1 LGVSSMTIVAIDD
14 DPAQVERLRLIFQRM
29 DYPTVEY
36 LSAEDSPQGL
46 DLVRKRVVDLVL
58 TDLRLPTDSGIGV
71 LREVKALNPMIP
83 VVVMTAF
90 SDVREAVEI
99 LKQGADDYLVKP
111 TNPEDI
117 KKLTLRI
124 FEKSVLIRE
133 AFLPPQTGFASSP
146 EAAGIIYRSERM
158 AKMMQIAARS
168 AESDATV
175 VISGESG
182 TGKELVAHFIHQRSR
197 RRDGPFITVNISA
210 LPESLAESELFG
222 HKRGAY
228 TGADADRL
236 GRFELADGGTLFID
250 EVGDIPP
257 TIQVKLLR
265 TLQFGVIER
274 VGENTPR
281 RLNVRIIAATNR
293 NLKNMVDTG
302 KFRTDLFYRL
312 NVINLELPPLRQ
324 RKEDIPPLVDHF
336 IAQYNGRDE
345 RSIKGLSREAMDRL
359 MKHDYP
365 GNVRELENII
375 ERSVV
380 LCPRAYITEGDL
392 SLSEGEDFSSPC
404 PDGLDLP
411 YSEAMIRFERSY
423 IEKAL
428 ATAGGN
434 KSSAARAIG
443 ISERHLRSRLQ
454 RLYPNGAE
462 FPY

>member
-1 LGVSSMTIVAIDD
+1 MTIVAIDD
-14 DPAQVERLRLIFQRM
+14 DPAQLERLRLIFQRM
-29 DYPTVEY
+29 DYPTIEY
-36 LSAEDSPQGL
+36 FSAEDSPQGL
-46 DLVRKRVVDLVL
+46 ELVQQKVVDLVL
-58 TDLRLPTDSGIGV
+58 TDLRLPTESGIGV
-71 LREVKALNPMIP
+71 LKTVKALNPMIS

-90 SDVREAVEI
+90 SDAREAVEI

-111 TNPEDI
+111 TSPEDI
-117 KKLTLRI
+117 EKLTLRI

-133 AFLPPQTGFASSP
+133 SFLPPQVGLASSP

-158 AKMMQIAARS
+158 AKMTQIAARS
-168 AESDATV
+168 AQSDATV

-182 TGKELVAHFIHQRSR
+182 TGKELVAQFIHQRSQR
-197 RRDGPFITVNISA
+197 REGPFITVNISA

-222 HKRGAY
+222 HKRGAF

-236 GRFELADGGTLFID
+236 GRFELADKGTLFID

-293 NLKNMVDTG
+293 NLKKLADAG

-312 NVINLELPPLRQ
+312 NVINLELPPLRK

-336 IAQYNGRDE
+336 IAQFNKRNK
-345 RSIKGLSREAMDRL
+345 RTVQGLSREAMDRL
-359 MKHDYP
+359 MKYDYP

-375 ERSVV
+375 ERAVV
-380 LCPRAYITEGDL
+380 LCPRPYITEGDL
-392 SLSEGEDFSSPC
+392 SLTEAEDSPAPC

-411 YSEAMIRFERSY
+411 YSEAMLRFERAY

-428 ATAGGN
+428 TSAGGN

-454 RLYPNGAE
+454 RLYPSGE
-462 FPY
+462 GLPH